1 MKIKR
6 REFIQ
11 KTSTITL
18 GISAMGMSKIS
29 TPPNNLLKNKK
40 IMDERTYLSQILYTK
55 KEVEDWFAGKAFP
68 FSKYDP
74 TLGWLLPNAHFQDGI
89 NDSVSIYTYAEDD
102 GERSMGNYSNK
113 PCRINTYGNSFT
125 QCHQVSD
132 HETWQE
138 VLAAHIQ
145 EPVRNYGIGGWSV
158 YQAYLRMLKE
168 EKRKPSDYIIINIY
182 EDDHKRN
189 LDSWRNIRVNKH
201 PQHIEA
207 TLPYLKVNLQDQSII
222 ECKNPCPSP
231 ESYYDLC
238 DLEKTYG
245 LFKDDFVLKIMI
257 AHENAK
263 AKNTADGYED
273 LMALVKTHGIK
284 TKIDENENLSVE
296 AEKVHLEA
304 ALFSTQMIVNKIE
317 NYAKKKDKKVLYV
330 LSYPGR
336 SIARFIE
343 TQNRFDQ
350 SFIRFLNTK
359 NLAYVDLMELHA
371 EDFKKYKIEMKE
383 YINQYFI
390 GHYNP
395 RGNFFCAYAIMDKL
409 INSLDPKPRPYLM
422 K

>member
-1 MKIKR
+1 
-6 REFIQ
+6 
-11 KTSTITL
+11 
-18 GISAMGMSKIS
+18 
-29 TPPNNLLKNKK
+29 
-40 IMDERTYLSQILYTK
+40 
-55 KEVEDWFAGKAFP
+55 
-68 FSKYDP
+68 
-74 TLGWLLPNAHFQDGI
+74 
-89 NDSVSIYTYAEDD
+89 
-102 GERSMGNYSNK
+102 
-113 PCRINTYGNSFT
+113 
-125 QCHQVSD
+125 
-132 HETWQE
+132 
-138 VLAAHIQ
+138 
-145 EPVRNYGIGGWSV
+145 
-158 YQAYLRMLKE
+158 
-168 EKRKPSDYIIINIY
+168 
-182 EDDHKRN
+182 
-189 LDSWRNIRVNKH
+189 
-201 PQHIEA
+201 
-207 TLPYLKVNLQDQSII
+207 
-222 ECKNPCPSP
+222 
-231 ESYYDLC
+231 
-238 DLEKTYG
+238 
-245 LFKDDFVLKIMI
+245 
-257 AHENAK
+257 
-263 AKNTADGYED
+263 
-273 LMALVKTHGIK
+273 
-284 TKIDENENLSVE
+284 VE